1 MIVAKRE
8 GDYVM
13 KKRIL
18 ILLLAMSAACLTAC
32 GSSESKDAKGEV
44 VEETKKEEI
53 KEELSEEE
61 KQTQELKGW
70 LEEGAEKLQAN
81 KVYGY
86 KAVDQFKY
94 EDGSEDSAT
103 SYLTIDTEKQII
115 MNKFIFETNTQ
126 LDFHVKE
133 GDKEFEYIEE
143 WNDEINKK
151 EYVKKQVQ
159 AGDLRELYSERLK
172 VPVFTFENTK
182 QYEVVDY
189 AITNAGEDDDAIKL
203 KVNSKFKFI
212 DVFDEMTRES
222 VLKEFEL
229 SEEDLKRIDGASEA
243 LDAAIEE
250 NNKNIEKNKDKVYE
264 REAYYWITKDSHE
277 LIKCEDQSVKIEKET
292 TAENLFT
299 NLRWKAA
306 DAKSMIEGGM
316 SEKEAVKEVM
326 SQEEMESFPDWTEGK
341 FVTEYLAGDAC
352 EKIEDLPKDAKEV
365 TE

>member
-1 MIVAKRE
+1 
-8 GDYVM
+8 M

-18 ILLLAMSAACLTAC
+18 MLTLSLAMSAACLTAC

-44 VEETKKEEI
+44 AEETAKEEP
-53 KEELSEEE
+53 KEEEMSEEE
-61 KQTQELKGW
+61 KQTQEFKGW

-81 KVYGY
+81 KVYGS
-86 KAVDQFKY
+86 KQVDHYVY
-94 EDGSEDSAT
+94 EDGSEEKHVG
-103 SYLTIDTEKQII
+103 YLTIDTDKQIVMDKI
-115 MNKFIFETNTQ
+115 DFGTNVQFIFHT
-126 LDFHVKE
+126 KE
-133 GDKEFEYIEE
+133 DDNEYEYIEV
-143 WNDEINKK
+143 WNPETDKK
-151 EYVKKQVQ
+151 EYEKRLVTED
-159 AGDLRELYSERLK
+159 ATSYSNRLK
-172 VPVFTFENTK
+172 FPSYVFENTK
-182 QYEVVDY
+182 QCEVVDY
-189 AITNAGEDDDAIKL
+189 VITNEGEEDNAIKL
-203 KVNSKFKFI
+203 KVSTQFKFI
-212 DVFDEMTRES
+212 DAFDEKTRES
-222 VLKEFEL
+222 ELKSYDI

-250 NNKNIEKNKDKVYE
+250 NNANIEKNKDKIYS
-264 REAYYWITKDSHE
+264 RETYYWITKDSHE

-341 FVTEYLAGDAC
+341 FVTEYLTGDAC
-352 EKIEDLPKDAKEV
+352 EKLEDLPKDAKEV